1 VAEAW
6 SPEEVMTEKQAG
18 LLIEEQ
24 FPELSPVQVEL
35 LGEGFDNTVF
45 TVNEKYVFRFPRR
58 VVAVEL
64 LQAERRL
71 LPRLVPMLPIA
82 IPEPLFIGSPSRAFP
97 WLFLGYKKVYG
108 QTPSSL
114 TREERLQ
121 SVEPIARFLQ
131 VLHHFPVEQARLLGM
146 PGDQFERLN
155 LVRRKPKL
163 KENLEKVKT
172 FGLYTNLSN
181 VVRFVEGLSEDGPVQ
196 AEAVLV
202 HGDLHNRNILVDS
215 KGAISGVIDW
225 GDVHIGHP
233 ALDLSLVYSFLPWEG
248 RGRFYEIYG
257 EVSERW
263 KQLAQFKAIYTTI
276 LLMLYGHDLQDDG
289 VIRECRASLSEILE
303 GE

>member
-1 VAEAW
+1 
-6 SPEEVMTEKQAG
+6 MTEKQAG

-24 FPELSPVQVEL
+24 FPELRPVQVEL

-64 LQAERRL
+64 LQTERRL

-82 IPEPLFIGSPSRAFP
+82 IPEPLFIGSPSGAFP
-97 WLFLGYKKVYG
+97 WLFLGYKKVHG
-108 QTPSSL
+108 HTPSSL
-114 TREERLQ
+114 TREERLK

-131 VLHHFPVEQARLLGM
+131 VLHHFPVEQARLLGVS
-146 PGDQFERLN
+146 GDQFERLN

-163 KENLEKVKT
+163 RDNLEKIKA
-172 FGLYTNLSN
+172 FGLYTKLSDIL
-181 VVRFVEGLSEDGPVQ
+181 RFVEGLAEDEPDQ
-196 AEAVLV
+196 TEAVLV
-202 HGDLHNRNILVDS
+202 HGDLHIRNILVDS

-233 ALDLSLVYSFLPWEG
+233 ALDLSLVYSFLPREG
-248 RGRFYEIYG
+248 RERFYEIYG
-257 EVSERW
+257 EVSKRW
-263 KQLAQFKAIYTTI
+263 KQLAQFKAIYTTL

-289 VIRECRASLSEILE
+289 VIRECQASLSEILE
-303 GE
+303 EE